1 MSCLEGRGERTI
13 RIGQPRRAL
22 EGLVPRTHPMKS
34 VLFVL
39 FLLYVITFCLVRI
52 TNPQWFTSPEG
63 PVGFGSQVLFTAL
76 VLPFV
81 AVFYFGPA
89 FLLALVVF
97 RFLKRPIT
105 LPGAGALFVAGA
117 LTSCTF
123 IGHPL
128 PVVFGFFVAG
138 LRPMMIIIPIVSTGA
153 FVVLVFGWL
162 SHRGRRERRN
172 GSE

>member
-1 MSCLEGRGERTI
+1 
-13 RIGQPRRAL
+13 
-22 EGLVPRTHPMKS
+22 MKN

-39 FLLYVITFCLVRI
+39 FLLYVITFCLVML
-52 TNPQWFTSPEG
+52 TNPQWFTSPQG
-63 PVGFGSQVLFTAL
+63 PVGFWAQALFTAL
-76 VLPFV
+76 VLPLV

-89 FLLALVVF
+89 FLLALVVW

-105 LPGAGALFVAGA
+105 LPGAGALFAAGA

-123 IGHPL
+123 TGHPL
-128 PVVFGFFVAG
+128 PVVFVG
-138 LRPMMIIIPIVSTGA
+138 LFIRDFWPRMIIPMVSTGGL
-153 FVVLVFGWL
+153 VVLVFGWL